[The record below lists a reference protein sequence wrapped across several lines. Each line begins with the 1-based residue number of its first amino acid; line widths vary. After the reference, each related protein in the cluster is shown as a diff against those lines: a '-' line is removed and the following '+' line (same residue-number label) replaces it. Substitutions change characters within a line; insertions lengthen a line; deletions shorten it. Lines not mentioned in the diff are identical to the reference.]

1 VESKPAGRSCLRL
14 IVGDSRPPA
23 ALRRN
28 STSLTRLVGDGARVL
43 DGLAPLGDVALQD
56 IGEPALRRSHH
67 DQADLGQAF
76 LRSAVLALTAVNCT
90 SPASSAW
97 IAGAPPL

>member
-1 VESKPAGRSCLRL
+1 LQPLRES
-14 IVGDSRPPA
+14 
-23 ALRRN
+23 ALRR
-28 STSLTRLVGDGARVL
+28 G
-43 DGLAPLGDVALQD
+43 
-56 IGEPALRRSHH
+56 HH